1 MRYSELDNY
10 VEERLK
16 EGLSKIDVS
25 FVVFDE
31 TSLDV
36 AKTKETYVLYD
47 EAEAN
52 KLIDEKRRLD
62 GFAGVDKKFKAGKV
76 NKAGEEISPDT
87 WTIVVK
93 LNW

>member
-25 FVVFDE
+25 LVVFDE

-36 AKTKETYVLYD
+36 AKTKETYTLYD

>member
-16 EGLSKIDVS
+16 EGLSKIDVGL
-25 FVVFDE
+25 VVFDE
-31 TSLDV
+31 TTLEV
-36 AKTKETYVLYD
+36 AKTKETYVLYE

-52 KLIDEKRRLD
+52 KLIDEKRKLD

-76 NKAGEEISPDT
+76 NKAGEEVSPDT